1 MMPVPLEMQ
10 FERHHTAL
18 VVASLITVASFMGA
32 TAYTQNR
39 LVRVDAVSTR
49 LERNAIPSLE
59 YLSRASVRLARL
71 NSLLDDIAAGGEA
84 RARALRT
91 AREEVSAV
99 EREIAQYQ
107 SLPPLPGETELGER
121 LRADVDRAVR
131 LVRTNIDEQEAL
143 PPVMPDER
151 GRDALNDALD
161 QAVQS
166 ILAVLD
172 FDVRASEDMARDVMV
187 LRRSTRRMIIELDA
201 AAAGIALVAVVI
213 AYRASR
219 RHDQL
224 LHDHSLLL
232 GARVEELDRFA
243 GRVAHDV
250 LSPLGAVSAGLGLI
264 ARSPDAQ
271 ARNYAERSQ
280 RALGRVHQLVAGLLA
295 FARSGARPDPAAR
308 CRVDTAFATA
318 VADCADAAA
327 EQHVDLVVEACP
339 PIEVPCT
346 PAVMTSM
353 LENLVRNAIK
363 YMGDRPV
370 RRVVVR
376 ARVVPNEK
384 ARIEVQD
391 TGPGVPSE
399 LQATLFQP
407 FVRGQHEV
415 GGTGLGLATV
425 KRLAE
430 SHGGSAGLD
439 STLGSGSLF
448 WIELPIARGSQAA

>member
-1 MMPVPLEMQ
+1 MQ

-18 VVASLITVASFMGA
+18 IVASLITVASFMGA

-39 LVRVDAVSTR
+39 LVRVDDVSTR

-59 YLSRASVRLARL
+59 YLSRAAVRLTRL
-71 NSLLDDIAAGGEA
+71 NQVLNDATADQAA

-91 AREEVSAV
+91 AQAEVITAG
-99 EREIAQYQ
+99 REIAQYQ
-107 SLPPLPGETELGER
+107 NLPPLPGEAELGER
-121 LRADVDRAVR
+121 LRADVDRAMT
-131 LVRTNIDEQEAL
+131 LVRMSIDEQEAV
-143 PPVMPDER
+143 PGAAPDER
-151 GRDALNDALD
+151 GRTTLSDALE
-161 QAVQS
+161 QAVRS
-166 ILAVLD
+166 ILAALD
-172 FDVRASEDMARDVMV
+172 FDVHASEEMARDVMEV
-187 LRRSTRRMIIELDA
+187 RRSTRRMIIQLDA
-201 AAAGIALVAVVI
+201 IAAGIALVAVVI

-224 LHDHSLLL
+224 EHEHSVLL

-295 FARSGARPDPAAR
+295 FARSGARPDPTAR
-308 CRVDTAFATA
+308 CRVDTALATA

-327 EQHVDLVVEACP
+327 EQHVDLVVGPCP

-346 PAVMTSM
+346 SAVMTSM

-376 ARVVPNEK
+376 ARAVRRDKV
-384 ARIEVQD
+384 RIEVQD

-399 LQATLFQP
+399 LQATLFEP

-430 SHGGSAGLD
+430 SHGGSAGLE
-439 STLGSGSLF
+439 STPGSGSLF
-448 WIELPIARGSQAA
+448 WIELPLVHSDQPA